1 MVFSG
6 SIKTF
11 VKKCILHIVGDYMK
25 AWMKILIGVVS
36 ILIIAMIIGIISFY
50 SI

>member
-1 MVFSG
+1 M
-6 SIKTF
+6 KTW
-11 VKKCILHIVGDYMK
+11 K
-25 AWMKILIGVVS
+25 KILIGVVS

>member
-1 MVFSG
+1 
-6 SIKTF
+6 
-11 VKKCILHIVGDYMK
+11 MK

>member
-1 MVFSG
+1 
-6 SIKTF
+6 
-11 VKKCILHIVGDYMK
+11 MK
-25 AWMKILIGVVS
+25 NWKKILIGVVS

>member
-1 MVFSG
+1 M
-6 SIKTF
+6 KTW
-11 VKKCILHIVGDYMK
+11 K
-25 AWMKILIGVVS
+25 KILIGVVL

>member
-1 MVFSG
+1 M
-6 SIKTF
+6 KT
-11 VKKCILHIVGDYMK
+11 
-25 AWMKILIGVVS
+25 WMKILIGVVS